1 MSSRRGSLRWR
12 LVGLGGLG
20 ALACGGTRP
29 RAPEPALIE
38 VQADDSDSG
47 DTPVDAGKPGDVSAR
62 IRFEAAAPI
71 ALRRFLEDFMKELV
85 RHDFRR
91 LLQRFDQQNLAAQ
104 RRLGVDDEQYLRE
117 ALIPYWSRARVDEAP
132 ADEDAPRFTSG
143 DLRRVQAVLIDRV
156 DNLDSH
162 RERYRV
168 SGMLELSGS
177 VRFVFQLEVRR
188 IGERYVADPPVG

>member
-1 MSSRRGSLRWR
+1 MTATRGTRQSTPANPETSLLGSASRRLLPS
-12 LVGLGGLG
+12 
-20 ALACGGTRP
+20 P
-29 RAPEPALIE
+29 
-38 VQADDSDSG
+38 SG
-47 DTPVDAGKPGDVSAR
+47 VSSK
-62 IRFEAAAPI
+62 I
-71 ALRRFLEDFMKELV
+71 FMKELV

-143 DLRRVQAVLIDRV
+143 DLRRVQGVLIDRV